1 MPVVADAVVCRTW
14 IYLRMINGERHADSQ
29 RPDSSGD
36 LHPDVIRV
44 GRDRALTR

>member
-1 MPVVADAVVCRTW
+1 MGGRAG
-14 IYLRMINGERHADSQ
+14 IYLRVSKGERHADNQ
-29 RPDSSGD
+29 RPDSNGD